1 MRIARAFLV
10 LVVGCLGCSNAKPY
24 NTAAVTGRVTLDG
37 QPLAGARL
45 TFQPERGPNAG
56 LLSGPEAHGETD
68 ENGYYTLRTVFD
80 DRGGT
85 IGRNRVT
92 ISTRKIERPANNPDA
107 PAKQIS
113 AEKVPKKYFTAK
125 DWLYFEVPA

>member
-1 MRIARAFLV
+1 MRITHALIAAALIA
-10 LVVGCLGCSNAKPY
+10 CLGCGGSKPY
-24 NTAAVTGRVTLDG
+24 NTASVSGRVTLDG

-68 ENGYYTLRTVFD
+68 ADGNYSLKTVFD
-80 DRGGT
+80 DRGAT

-92 ISTRKIERPANNPDA
+92 ISTRKLERPANNPDA

-113 AEKVPKKYFTAK
+113 AE
-125 DWLYFEVPA
+125 